1 MAHKFTGVNIV
12 MKHKYPSRTI
22 YSDKESLGA
31 FVGWAAEAIETCP
44 LSEDAKVVVD
54 ALIASQGS
62 THFDYSGFTVVRI
75 DGFLQWVRMAE
86 EHHALDEKASKMVTT
101 LADYRN
107 QLDLYQSQI
116 RNYWF
121 Q

>member
-1 MAHKFTGVNIV
+1 MAHKFTGANIV

-22 YSDKESLGA
+22 YSDKEALGT
-31 FVGWAAEAIETCP
+31 FVGWTAEVIEHSP
-44 LSEDAKVVVD
+44 MNKDAKVVVD

-62 THFDYSGFTVVRI
+62 THFDYSGFTVAYI
-75 DGFLQWVRMAE
+75 DGFLQWVRLAE
-86 EHHALDEKASKMVTT
+86 EHHALDEKAIKMVTT